1 MSVSVSLVTYRS
13 ARHVEACLDSVFSQ
27 DDRVGEVLLADN
39 GSDDDTVERVQ
50 RGHPGVR
57 VDRLG
62 HNAGYAA
69 AHNHNFRRSRGR
81 FFLVLNPDVELRPGF
96 LAGLLDALECDR
108 RLAAA
113 GGRLL
118 LPGTPP
124 RIDSVGIVYDGARTR
139 FIDRGRGEPADAYP
153 CEEDVLG
160 TCGAATLYRRSALS
174 AVCAPGET
182 PFAERLFMYYE
193 DVDLCWRLRR
203 AGWRIRYRPDA
214 AAYHVR
220 GGSQADPAFVEYHL
234 VRNRLWVSLRNA
246 SGRELLR
253 ELPGLAL
260 LEGAKALQAISR
272 PHLRAALWDQLRGVA
287 ASLAERRRAA
297 WAGA

>member
-1 MSVSVSLVTYRS
+1 MSVSVSIVTFRS
-13 ARHVEACLDSVFSQ
+13 ARHVEACLDSVFAQ
-27 DDRVGEVLLADN
+27 GRRVGEVLLADN
-39 GSDDDTVERVQ
+39 ASDDGTVERV
-50 RGHPGVR
+50 RRRHPSVR
-57 VDRLG
+57 VDPMG
-62 HNAGYAA
+62 CNAGYAA

-81 FFLVLNPDVELRPGF
+81 FFLVLNPDVELRPRF
-96 LAGLLDALECDR
+96 LGALLDALEGDPR
-108 RLAAA
+108 IAAV

-118 LPGTPP
+118 APGTPP
-124 RIDSVGIVYDGARTR
+124 TLDSAGIVYDAARTR
-139 FIDRGRGEPADAYP
+139 FVDRGRGEPANRYP

-203 AGWRIRYRPDA
+203 AGGRIRYRPDA
-214 AAYHVR
+214 VAFHAR

-260 LEGAKALQAISR
+260 LEGAKVLQAFAR
-272 PHLRAALWDQLRGVA
+272 PHLRAALWHQLQGVA
-287 ASLAERRRAA
+287 ASLSERRHAA
-297 WAGA
+297 WEAA